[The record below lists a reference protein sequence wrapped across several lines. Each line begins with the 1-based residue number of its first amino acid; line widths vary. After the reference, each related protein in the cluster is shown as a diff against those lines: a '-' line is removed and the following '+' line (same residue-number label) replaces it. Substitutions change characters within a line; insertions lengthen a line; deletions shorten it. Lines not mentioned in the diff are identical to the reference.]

1 MFCLRVIL
9 EVHNLRSVSSFS
21 TENIINGFGKERGVL
36 IAEGTD
42 GGRNRRFIQRS
53 KVREEKRMNTM

>member
-9 EVHNLRSVSSFS
+9 EVHNLRSVSSFG
-21 TENIINGFGKERGVL
+21 TKNIINGFGKERGVL
-36 IAEGTD
+36 IIEGTD
-42 GGRNRRFIQRS
+42 GGGNRRFIQWP